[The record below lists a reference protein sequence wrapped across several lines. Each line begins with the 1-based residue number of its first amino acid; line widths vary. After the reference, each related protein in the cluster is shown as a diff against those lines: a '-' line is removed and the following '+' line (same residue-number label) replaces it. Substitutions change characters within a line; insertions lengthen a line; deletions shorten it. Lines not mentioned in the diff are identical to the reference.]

1 MERYPAIA
9 VTGNGTMDDGSIRA
23 WNNFVMLSEWHSHEA
38 GSSKRAAAIASLFMS
53 LANNG
58 GLNSFL
64 TSTYDLDAQEV
75 LGALSSVRA
84 FKAASQL
91 QSVLDGLG
99 TALPASSQGERWN
112 VLAQF
117 WTDSLDEFETLS
129 SEADDELMSVLS
141 QHVQEHKAFYFA
153 LGDGRLSGELP

>member
-1 MERYPAIA
+1 MMDER
-9 VTGNGTMDDGSIRA
+9 SIRA

-64 TSTYDLDAQEV
+64 TSTHDLDAQEV
-75 LGALSSVRA
+75 LDALSSVHA
-84 FKAASQL
+84 SKAASQL

-99 TALPASSQGERWN
+99 TALPASSQDERWN
-112 VLAQF
+112 ALDQF
-117 WTDSLDEFETLS
+117 WTGSLDEFDTLS

-141 QHVQEHKAFYFA
+141 QHVQEHEAFYFA
-153 LGDGRLSGELP
+153 LVDG